1 LLVGLLG
8 AFLLLA
14 PQAALARTA
23 YVPNHGDKTVTP
35 INTATNTAGAAI
47 AVGLSPFAVAITPDG
62 RTAYVANQGG
72 KTVTRID
79 TRTNKAVAAIAVGNT
94 PSGVAITPDGGT
106 AYVANQ
112 GDGTVTPINT
122 ATNTPGT
129 TIASGS
135 GSASGPFAV
144 AITPDG
150 RTAYVTN
157 SGDGTVTPINTAT
170 NKPGTAIP
178 LAVGSKPDAV
188 AITPDGRTAYVTNDI
203 IAGTVTPIN
212 TATNKPGA
220 PIAVGRQPDGVAITP
235 DGRTAYVTNF
245 GGGTVTPINTATNT
259 AGATIA
265 VGSNPFGVAITPDGR
280 TAYVTNDLGAGTVTP
295 INTATKTPGATI
307 PVGSNPFAVAVTPD
321 QSPSAV
327 FGASSVTLGQ
337 ATSFDGS
344 ASADSDGS
352 VVAYAWSFGD
362 GSTLATASPQTSHA
376 YARPGVYTATLT
388 VTDNEGC
395 SRAFVFTG
403 QTASCHGSAGAST
416 SRRVTVTAHVPPSA
430 RISSPGGHQRFSL
443 HRSVRTSFSCAEGAG
458 GPGLASCTDSNGASS
473 PHGRLRTNSTGS
485 HRYTITALSKDGQ
498 RVTARISY
506 TVIGSPTAT
515 KITLTGLTDANPRL
529 RFKLHAGVSAP
540 PLRSFTVSLPAGLR
554 FNHNH
559 KQLATGLSASGA
571 GKYALSVSHG
581 KLTVRLKK
589 PANAASITIGG
600 PTLIETKSL
609 VKHVAQTVKFNHRH
623 RHKKPKK
630 HKLLTLR
637 VRVRANDTAHT
648 ATGLVLTVKIS

>member
-1 LLVGLLG
+1 MLVGLLG

-35 INTATNTAGAAI
+35 INTAT
-47 AVGLSPFAVAITPDG
+47 
-62 RTAYVANQGG
+62 
-72 KTVTRID
+72 
-79 TRTNKAVAAIAVGNT
+79 
-94 PSGVAITPDGGT
+94 
-106 AYVANQ
+106 
-112 GDGTVTPINT
+112 
-122 ATNTPGT
+122 
-129 TIASGS
+129 
-135 GSASGPFAV
+135 
-144 AITPDG
+144 
-150 RTAYVTN
+150 
-157 SGDGTVTPINTAT
+157 
-170 NKPGTAIP
+170 
-178 LAVGSKPDAV
+178 
-188 AITPDGRTAYVTNDI
+188 
-203 IAGTVTPIN
+203 
-212 TATNKPGA
+212 
-220 PIAVGRQPDGVAITP
+220 
-235 DGRTAYVTNF
+235 
-245 GGGTVTPINTATNT
+245 
-259 AGATIA
+259 
-265 VGSNPFGVAITPDGR
+265 
-280 TAYVTNDLGAGTVTP
+280 
-295 INTATKTPGATI
+295 KTPGATI
-307 PVGSNPFAVAVTPD
+307 PVGSNPFAVTVTPD

-395 SRAFVFTG
+395 SRAFLFTG